1 MNYLRGV
8 SEFRPSSLFQPD
20 NPSHRFDTLYRESQ
34 LIMSNMLSF
43 FPENSQAQA
52 GWWGYLRDEG
62 WGVCRTNEGKAF
74 PNLDTP
80 VRLIDRY
87 VATEG

>member
-1 MNYLRGV
+1 
-8 SEFRPSSLFQPD
+8 
-20 NPSHRFDTLYRESQ
+20 
-34 LIMSNMLSF
+34 MLSF